1 MPNLFS
7 LYQQYLTTKDKALLG
22 EIAASKY
29 TYSVIYKA
37 RNANTD
43 YKRQQ
48 RYLEPEEL
56 ISLLYI
62 RLDKHLLDK
71 YFSTEGELKQYIKL
85 SINGFIKTAATR
97 NYFNNRTIVT
107 STLSDYDT
115 ATTDDLGLVHYT
127 EAEAYIK
134 QYPYLYDYCFLDKS
148 IREIMKEQKLGYK
161 SIKEKI
167 DHLESLL
174 Y

>member
-7 LYQQYLTTKDKALLG
+7 LYQQYITTKDKALLG

-48 RYLEPEEL
+48 QYLEPEEL

-71 YFSTEGELKQYIKL
+71 YFSTEAELKQYIKL
-85 SINGFIKTAATR
+85 SIHGFIKTAATR

-107 STLSDYDT
+107 STISDYDT
-115 ATTDDLGLVHYT
+115 ATMDDLGLVHYP
-127 EAEAYIK
+127 EAEAYMK

-148 IREIMKEQKLGYK
+148 IRDIMKEQKLGYN
-161 SIKEKI
+161 SIRDKI